1 MIWRQGGHEYPL
13 CLSIFTIIQMKLTNQ
28 ASTRATRHEAKNAFL
43 ASAKIESQDILP
55 KVEVAPF
62 DINAQDPIVSAFE

>member
-1 MIWRQGGHEYPL
+1 
-13 CLSIFTIIQMKLTNQ
+13 MKLTNQ

-62 DINAQDPIVSAFE
+62 DINAQDPIVNAFE